1 MLTKLGL
8 QIQSHTRSGMVA
20 LRDFGTHCPVTE
32 MRRRPR
38 MPTSSN
44 TGRPDCSDGQHAE
57 DLGWASTERA
67 LSVSQ
72 DAKASRSVTVVT
84 EAPRTGG
91 SARERPSWAPLA
103 PVVGAVVLLVVVA
116 TTHARTLTEEDSA
129 NLARA
134 LHHYTVALDQ
144 PHAPG
149 YPLVV
154 LAAHAFTW
162 VGSAAGA
169 YVAVAAIAMV
179 GTIFLTYFLGV
190 EMFGR
195 RAGVISVLI
204 VCATPLAL
212 YYGDIVSVYPTEAL
226 FVTALALLAH
236 RVARGAD
243 RISAL
248 LLLPVLAIGGGFR
261 PTILFLMLPACIV
274 GVAFGRPRARDLAAG
289 ALGAIAII
297 AAWGVPMI
305 AKSGGWHAYSKASS
319 SLYRSQF
326 SDTSF
331 LYGASLH
338 QVAFNAANAVGATAM
353 VVLPAVIVVVLAFR
367 RGSTTGWLRRPA
379 LWVLVASFIPY
390 LATYLVFQLGKPGY
404 VLAVLPIF
412 AVLAGGLVAESR
424 RAVVAATAVAVVFL
438 AGFLILPEWHL
449 PWRLDAFF
457 PTAHAVHVQDQEALG
472 LRRLAASC
480 PRDSCTIVS
489 LPTSQQ
495 FWYHDPVSLARWYAP
510 DSRVLS
516 SDDVSANRA
525 SLGEV
530 LWVGTAVPHAVVKLA
545 NAEPSVGTWAVYRSQ
560 PAVTEQI
567 IRQAFG

>member
-1 MLTKLGL
+1 
-8 QIQSHTRSGMVA
+8 MV
-20 LRDFGTHCPVTE
+20 
-32 MRRRPR
+32 
-38 MPTSSN
+38 
-44 TGRPDCSDGQHAE
+44 
-57 DLGWASTERA
+57 
-67 LSVSQ
+67 
-72 DAKASRSVTVVT
+72 
-84 EAPRTGG
+84 
-91 SARERPSWAPLA
+91 
-103 PVVGAVVLLVVVA
+103 LVVVA

-154 LAAHAFTW
+154 LTAHAFTW
-162 VGSAAGA
+162 LGSVVDA

-204 VCATPLAL
+204 VAATPLAL

-226 FVTALALLAH
+226 FVTAVALLAH
-236 RVARGAD
+236 RVARSAD
-243 RISAL
+243 RTSAL

-274 GVAFGRPRARDLAAG
+274 GVAFGRPRIRDLVVG
-289 ALGAIAII
+289 AVAAIAII

-305 AKSGGWHAYSKASS
+305 AKSGGWHAYENASK
-319 SLYRSQF
+319 SLYKSQF
-326 SDTSF
+326 SDTSI

-338 QVAFNAANAVGATAM
+338 QVAFNAANTLGATAM
-353 VVLPAVIVVVLAFR
+353 VAVPAIVVVLLAFR
-367 RGSTTGWLRRPA
+367 RGATTGWLRRPA
-379 LWVLVASFIPY
+379 LWILVASLIPY
-390 LATYLVFQLGKPGY
+390 LATYLVFQMGKPGY
-404 VLAVLPIF
+404 VLAILPIF
-412 AVLAGGLVAESR
+412 AVLAGGLVADSR
-424 RAVVAATAVAVVFL
+424 RAVVAAIAVAVVFL
-438 AGFLILPEWHL
+438 AGFLTLPQWDL

-472 LRRLAASC
+472 LRRLAGSC
-480 PRDSCTIVS
+480 PRESCTIVS
-489 LPTSQQ
+489 LPTSRQ